1 MNKIQ
6 KKRLYESIMRS
17 VSKTVKKKLNEADDS
32 FETNVNNVY
41 NILISF
47 FNTVEKNAK
56 IFQANRMVKT
66 IGFDNIAN
74 LKYGCTVQTNEAEP
88 SFDIPSFNQSYNE
101 SPDSFENL
109 DGLSV
114 FISIP
119 ISSDF
124 AEIDYPNID
133 KDTRGFFL
141 RNLPDICK
149 EIANR
154 YGLRYANSGYHIELT
169 RKNFLDITDIDDLKQ
184 ACEDVISIQ
193 KILYK
198 KSINF
203 MYNNMDQMDF

>member
-6 KKRLYESIMRS
+6 KRKLYESIMRS

-41 NILISF
+41 NILMSF

-119 ISSDF
+119 TSSDF
-124 AEIDYPNID
+124 AEIDYQNID

-154 YGLRYANSGYHIELT
+154 YGLHYANSGYHIELT

>member
-6 KKRLYESIMRS
+6 KRKLYESIMRS

-41 NILISF
+41 NILMSF

-119 ISSDF
+119 TSSDF
-124 AEIDYPNID
+124 AEIDYQNID

>member
-74 LKYGCTVQTNEAEP
+74 LKYGCTVQTNEPEP

-119 ISSDF
+119 TSSDF

>member
-119 ISSDF
+119 TSSDF

>member
-41 NILISF
+41 NILMSF
-47 FNTVEKNAK
+47 FNTIEKNAK
-56 IFQANRMVKT
+56 NFQANRMVKT

-74 LKYGCTVQTNEAEP
+74 LKYGCTVETNEAEP
-88 SFDIPSFNQSYNE
+88 AFDIPSFNYSYNE

-109 DGLSV
+109 DGLRV

-119 ISSDF
+119 TSSDF

-133 KDTRGFFL
+133 KDTRGLFL

-193 KILYK
+193 KIIYK
-198 KSINF
+198 KSIDF
-203 MYNNMDQMDF
+203 MYNNMDQIDF

>member
-41 NILISF
+41 NILMSF

-119 ISSDF
+119 TSSDF
-124 AEIDYPNID
+124 AEIDYQNID

>member
-6 KKRLYESIMRS
+6 KRKLYESIMRS

>member
-41 NILISF
+41 NILMSF

-119 ISSDF
+119 TSSDF
-124 AEIDYPNID
+124 AEIDYSNID

>member
-1 MNKIQ
+1 MNKMQ
-6 KKRLYESIMRS
+6 KRKLYESIMRS

-41 NILISF
+41 NILMSF

-88 SFDIPSFNQSYNE
+88 SFDIPSFKEIYNTCSE
-101 SPDSFENL
+101 SFENF

-114 FISIP
+114 FIAIP
-119 ISSDF
+119 TSYDF
-124 AEIDYPNID
+124 GEYDYPNID
-133 KDTRGFFL
+133 RTTKGFFL

-149 EIANR
+149 EIADK
-154 YGLRYANSGYHIELT
+154 YGLSYANSGYHIELT

-193 KILYK
+193 KIIYK

>member
-6 KKRLYESIMRS
+6 KRKLYESIMRS

-41 NILISF
+41 NILMSF

-119 ISSDF
+119 TSSDF
-124 AEIDYPNID
+124 AEIDYQNID

-149 EIANR
+149 EIANK

>member
-119 ISSDF
+119 TSSDF

-154 YGLRYANSGYHIELT
+154 YGLHYANSGYHIELT

>member
-6 KKRLYESIMRS
+6 KRKLYESIMRS
-17 VSKTVKKKLNEADDS
+17 VSKTVKRKLNEADDS

-41 NILISF
+41 NILMSF
-47 FNTVEKNAK
+47 FNTVNKNAK
-56 IFQANRMVKT
+56 SFQTNRMVKT
-66 IGFDNIAN
+66 VGYDNIAN
-74 LKYGCTVQTNEAEP
+74 LEYCCTVQTNESENA
-88 SFDIPSFNQSYNE
+88 FDIPSFKEIYNTCPE
-101 SPDSFENL
+101 SFENF

-114 FISIP
+114 FIAIP
-119 ISSDF
+119 TSYDF
-124 AEIDYPNID
+124 GEYDYPNID
-133 KDTRGFFL
+133 ETTKAFFV

-149 EIANR
+149 EIADK
-154 YGLRYANSGYHIELT
+154 YGLSYAYDGYHIELK

>member
-41 NILISF
+41 NILMSF

-119 ISSDF
+119 TSSDF
-124 AEIDYPNID
+124 AEIDYTNID

>member
-6 KKRLYESIMRS
+6 KRKLYESIMRS

-41 NILISF
+41 NILMSF

-119 ISSDF
+119 TSSDF

>member
-41 NILISF
+41 NILMSF

-88 SFDIPSFNQSYNE
+88 SFDIPSFKEIYNTCPE
-101 SPDSFENL
+101 SFENF

-119 ISSDF
+119 TSSDF

-133 KDTRGFFL
+133 RTTNGFFL

-149 EIANR
+149 EIADK
-154 YGLRYANSGYHIELT
+154 YGLSHAYDGYHIELI

-193 KILYK
+193 KILYR